1 MTQPHSPVPVT
12 IISGFLGSGKT
23 TLLNRILTGDHGLRI
38 AALVNDFGSINID
51 AELIKQRDGDVV
63 SLANGCIC
71 CSLSDGLLTS
81 VVRLIRRPVPPEY
94 IVIETSGVSD
104 PLAVAHTFADPDL
117 QPFALLDG
125 IVTLVDAELALSL
138 EGGMAELARLQI
150 AAADVVLLNKADLVS
165 KAGCAA
171 VNHWI
176 HTLSPSARVLEAV
189 QAQAPLE
196 LLLGVGAFSAQPVS
210 PCHLPH
216 EGHEHC
222 NHNHQLKFDTW
233 SFESGEALVLSK
245 LSEVMR
251 KLPPT
256 VFRVKGFL
264 HLQEKPGY
272 RCVFQSVARRATLTV
287 GQPWGNDPPQSRL
300 VFIGSCGGIDGDNL
314 QSSLLECC
322 VNLAG

>member
-1 MTQPHSPVPVT
+1 MTQPLSPPVPVT
-12 IISGFLGSGKT
+12 IISGFLGAGKT
-23 TLLNRILTGDHGLRI
+23 TLLNRILTSDHGLRI

-51 AELIKQRDGDVV
+51 AELIAQRDGDVV

-71 CSLSDGLLTS
+71 CSLSDGLLDS
-81 VVRLIRRPVPPEY
+81 VVRLLRRPVPPQY

-138 EGGMAELARLQI
+138 EGGMAKLARQQI
-150 AAADVVLLNKADLVS
+150 AEADVVLLNKADLVS

-171 VNHWI
+171 VIHWI
-176 HTLSPSARVLEAV
+176 HTFSPSARVLETV
-189 QAQAPLE
+189 EAQMPLE
-196 LLLGVGAFSAQPVS
+196 LLPGVGAFLAQPVS
-210 PCHLPH
+210 PCNLPH
-216 EGHEHC
+216 DGHQHC
-222 NHNHQLKFDTW
+222 DHKHPLQFDTW
-233 SFESGEALVLSK
+233 SFESGDALVLSR
-245 LSEVMR
+245 LSEVLR

-264 HLQEKPGY
+264 HLQEKLGY

-300 VFIGSCGGIDGDNL
+300 VFIGPCGGVDGESL
-314 QSSLLECC
+314 QASLLECR
-322 VNLAG
+322 ARP